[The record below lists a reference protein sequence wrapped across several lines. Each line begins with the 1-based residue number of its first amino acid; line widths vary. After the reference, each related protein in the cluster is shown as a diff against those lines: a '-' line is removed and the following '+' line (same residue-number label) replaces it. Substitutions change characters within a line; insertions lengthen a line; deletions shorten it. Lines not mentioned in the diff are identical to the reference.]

1 MTAETIVGYI
11 AFTKMTAETIEQG
24 GYFITRD
31 LFDEGRS
38 RSIPFADTIEGAIK
52 KLEGSG
58 TLKKLEGSG
67 TLEDLPDDYM
77 VLEVKLTAAHFIKAF
92 LEGNV
97 ERTWYYQGSELA
109 GWRYLAD
116 LHVLDRNLV
125 MEHCW
130 IRVR

>member
-1 MTAETIVGYI
+1 MTAETVVGYV

-24 GYFITRD
+24 GFVITRD
-31 LFDEGRS
+31 LFGEGRS
-38 RSIPFADTIEGAIK
+38 RSIPFADTMHGAIK

-58 TLKKLEGSG
+58 TLE
-67 TLEDLPDDYM
+67 EEYM
-77 VLEVKLTAAHFIKAF
+77 VLEVKLTAAQFIKAF

-97 ERTWYYQGSELA
+97 ERTWYYQVA
-109 GWRYLAD
+109 GWRYWAD

-130 IRVR
+130 WYQGALR